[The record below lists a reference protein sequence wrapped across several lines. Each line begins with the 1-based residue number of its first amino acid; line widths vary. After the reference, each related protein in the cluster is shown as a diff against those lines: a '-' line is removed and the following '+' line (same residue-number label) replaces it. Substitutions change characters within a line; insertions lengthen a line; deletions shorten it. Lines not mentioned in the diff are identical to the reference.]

1 MHKNGARI
9 RRLQLIYYNTVI
21 GSLWV
26 LEAFLPD
33 CRGRTFDRPWELVL
47 TLGVQ
52 RSEDAR
58 NLTSL
63 RARRWSPGD
72 LEQPPGN
79 RRRKISAMP
88 F

>member
-1 MHKNGARI
+1 MHKNDARI